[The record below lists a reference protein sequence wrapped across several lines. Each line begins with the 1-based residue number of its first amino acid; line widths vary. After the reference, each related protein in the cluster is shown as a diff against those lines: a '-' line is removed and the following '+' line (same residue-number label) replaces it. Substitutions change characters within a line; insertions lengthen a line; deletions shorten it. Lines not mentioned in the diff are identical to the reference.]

1 MKIIVESIGL
11 PALSAVLGKKTQIDL
26 EGASLGD
33 LVDQITRQFGPEARQ
48 VLLNRDGKLDLTVK
62 VMVNDEGFISHDD
75 LPGMLLK
82 HGDRVR
88 FMVLLSGG

>member
-48 VLLNRDGKLDLTVK
+48 VLKWQELGLKQLKSVRVIPQTHKLMGQL
-62 VMVNDEGFISHDD
+62 
-75 LPGMLLK
+75 
-82 HGDRVR
+82 
-88 FMVLLSGG
+88 